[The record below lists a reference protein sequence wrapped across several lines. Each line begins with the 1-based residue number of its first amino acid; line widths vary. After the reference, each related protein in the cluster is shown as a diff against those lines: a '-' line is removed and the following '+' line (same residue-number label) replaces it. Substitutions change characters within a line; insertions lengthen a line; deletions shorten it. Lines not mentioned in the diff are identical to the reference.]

1 MKHHHHLIGTVNHGI
16 DGLDFYYLL
25 KLDDQDFEFDDQDR
39 ALDYM
44 HKMFLHSVY
53 LPARGPG
60 SRFCHTALVL
70 PKNDTEFIGI
80 AQVRY
85 DV

>member
-1 MKHHHHLIGTVNHGI
+1 MKTTPIGTIDHGI

-25 KLDDQDFEFDDQDR
+25 KLDDQDFEFDDPAR
-39 ALDYM
+39 ALDYV
-44 HKMFLHSVY
+44 HKMLLHAVY
-53 LPARGPG
+53 DHGRGPG
-60 SRFCHTALVL
+60 SRFCHTAMVL